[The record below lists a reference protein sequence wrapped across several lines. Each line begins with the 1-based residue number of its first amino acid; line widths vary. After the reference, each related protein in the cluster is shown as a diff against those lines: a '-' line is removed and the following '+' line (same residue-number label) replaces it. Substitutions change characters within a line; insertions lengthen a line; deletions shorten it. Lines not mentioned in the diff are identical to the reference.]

1 MCANICVR
9 VYVIVD
15 RRQCSTQVLK
25 SIAMHSGREE
35 SWSRGIAYLINDL
48 SALAAGINARWQKLS
63 SGLEEQDNEW
73 LLNMLP

>member
-1 MCANICVR
+1 MR

-48 SALAAGINARWQKLS
+48 SALAAGINAR
-63 SGLEEQDNEW
+63 
-73 LLNMLP
+73 